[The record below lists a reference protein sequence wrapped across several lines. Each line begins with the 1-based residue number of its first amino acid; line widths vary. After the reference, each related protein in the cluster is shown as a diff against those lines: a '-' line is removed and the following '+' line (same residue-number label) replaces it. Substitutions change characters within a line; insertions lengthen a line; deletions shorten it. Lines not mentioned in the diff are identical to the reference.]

1 MLPPTAAFLLRALC
15 LGFGALGGNVGLRA
29 EPVTVAT
36 YNLENYGSANRMT
49 EVGFRPDYPKPEAQ
63 KRALRTVI
71 RGLNA
76 DLLFV
81 QEMGGQAHLDEL
93 RRDLKSEGF
102 DYPHAALAAA
112 ADDDRHLAVLARV
125 PLTAVTTHADLQ
137 FSYLGGKATVKRG
150 LLEATFSTAAGDV
163 TVFAIHL
170 KSRFTDRPEDS
181 DSAIRRAG
189 EATAIRDRVLQRFPA
204 PATARFVVLGDCN
217 DSRTS
222 RALAFLQK
230 RGKKDIAT
238 LLTGGDSRGEVWSY
252 AYRREETYA
261 RVDHILVSPGLVPAV
276 RDGVA
281 RVYDGPGVREASD
294 HRPVYVVINGH

>member
-1 MLPPTAAFLLRALC
+1 MRRPTAAFLLRVLG
-15 LGFGALGGNVGLRA
+15 LGFGALGGHVGVRA
-29 EPVTVAT
+29 ESVTVAT

-49 EVGFRPDYPKPEAQ
+49 EAGFRPDYPKPEAQ

-93 RRDLKSEGF
+93 RRDLRAEGF
-102 DYPHAALAAA
+102 DYPHVALAAA
-112 ADDDRHLAVLARV
+112 ADYDRHLAVLARV

-137 FSYLGGKATVKRG
+137 FSYLGSKAPVKRG
-150 LLEATFSTAAGDV
+150 VLEATFSTAAGDV

-170 KSRFTDRPEDS
+170 KSRFTERPDDS
-181 DSAIRRAG
+181 GSAIRRAG
-189 EATAIRDRVLQRFPA
+189 EATAIRDRVLRRFPA
-204 PATARFVVLGDCN
+204 PATARFIVLGDCN

-230 RGKKDIAT
+230 RGKTDIAA

-252 AYRREETYA
+252 VYRREETYS

-276 RDGVA
+276 SDGVT

-294 HRPVYVVINGH
+294 HRPVYVILNDP

>member
-1 MLPPTAAFLLRALC
+1 MRRPTAAFLLRVLG
-15 LGFGALGGNVGLRA
+15 LGFGALGGHVGVRA
-29 EPVTVAT
+29 ESVTVAT

-49 EVGFRPDYPKPEAQ
+49 EAGFRPDYPKPEAQ

-81 QEMGGQAHLDEL
+81 QEMGSQAHLDEL
-93 RRDLKSEGF
+93 RRDLKAEGF

-137 FSYLGGKATVKRG
+137 FSYLGSKAPVKRG
-150 LLEATFSTAAGDV
+150 VLEATFSTAAGDV

-170 KSRFTDRPEDS
+170 KSRFTERPDDS
-181 DSAIRRAG
+181 GSAIRRAG
-189 EATAIRDRVLQRFPA
+189 EATAIRDRVLRRFPA
-204 PATARFVVLGDCN
+204 PATARFIVLGDCN

-230 RGKKDIAT
+230 RGKTDIAT

-252 AYRREETYA
+252 AYRREETYS

-276 RDGVA
+276 SDGVA

-294 HRPVYVVINGH
+294 HRPVYVILNDP

>member
-1 MLPPTAAFLLRALC
+1 MRRPTAAFLLRVLG
-15 LGFGALGGNVGLRA
+15 LGFGALGGHVGVRA
-29 EPVTVAT
+29 ESVTVAT

-49 EVGFRPDYPKPEAQ
+49 EAGFRPDYPKPEAQ

-81 QEMGGQAHLDEL
+81 QEMGSQAHLDEL
-93 RRDLKSEGF
+93 RRDLKAEGF

-137 FSYLGGKATVKRG
+137 FSYLGSKAPVKRG
-150 LLEATFSTAAGDV
+150 VLEATFSTAAGDV

-170 KSRFTDRPEDS
+170 KSRFTERPDDS
-181 DSAIRRAG
+181 GSAIRRAG
-189 EATAIRDRVLQRFPA
+189 EATAIRDRVLRRFPA
-204 PATARFVVLGDCN
+204 PATARFIVLGDCN

-230 RGKKDIAT
+230 RGKTDIAT

-252 AYRREETYA
+252 AYRREETYS

-276 RDGVA
+276 SDGVA

-294 HRPVYVVINGH
+294 HRPVYVILNNP

>member
-1 MLPPTAAFLLRALC
+1 MGPPPAVSWFRVLWLAAGLLA
-15 LGFGALGGNVGLRA
+15 GSVGTSAPSFTL
-29 EPVTVAT
+29 AT
-36 YNLENYGSANRMT
+36 YNLENYGPANRMT
-49 EVGFRPDYPKPEAQ
+49 EAGFRPDYPKPEAQ

-93 RRDLKSEGF
+93 RRDLKAEGF

-137 FSYLGGKATVKRG
+137 FAYLGGKAPVKRG
-150 LLEATFSTAAGDV
+150 VLEATFSTPAGDV

-170 KSRFTDRPEDS
+170 KSRFTERADDS
-181 DSAIRRAG
+181 ASAIRRAG
-189 EATAIRDRVLQRFPA
+189 EATAIRDLVLRRFPT

-222 RALAFLQK
+222 RTLAFLQR
-230 RGKKDIAT
+230 RGKTEIAT
-238 LLTGGDSRGEVWSY
+238 LLTGGDSRGEVWSHT
-252 AYRREETYA
+252 YRREETYS
-261 RVDHILVSPGLVPAV
+261 RVDHILVSPGLFPAV
-276 RDGVA
+276 SDGVA

-294 HRPVYVVINGH
+294 HRPVYVVLNGH

>member
-1 MLPPTAAFLLRALC
+1 MRRPTAAFLIRVLG
-15 LGFGALGGNVGLRA
+15 LGFGAFGGNVGLRA
-29 EPVTVAT
+29 ESVTVAT

-49 EVGFRPDYPKPEAQ
+49 EAGFRPDYPKPEAQ

-81 QEMGGQAHLDEL
+81 QEMGSQAHLDEL
-93 RRDLKSEGF
+93 RRDLKAEGF

-137 FSYLGGKATVKRG
+137 FSYLGSKAPVKRG
-150 LLEATFSTAAGDV
+150 VLEATFSTAAGDV

-170 KSRFTDRPEDS
+170 KSRFTERPDDS
-181 DSAIRRAG
+181 GSAIRRAG
-189 EATAIRDRVLQRFPA
+189 EATAIRDRVLRRFPA
-204 PATARFVVLGDCN
+204 PATARFIVLGDCN

-230 RGKKDIAT
+230 RGKTDIAA

-252 AYRREETYA
+252 VYRREETYS

-276 RDGVA
+276 SDGVT

-294 HRPVYVVINGH
+294 HRPVYVILNDP